1 MGQVKTARYQDVL
14 DRLLGCG
21 PIKTWS
27 LIVSILGDLAADE
40 GARVAGPVITQLT
53 EPMGTKPEAM
63 RVAIHRLRR
72 DGWITSERDGRTS
85 LYGLT
90 LHGLSL
96 TRDAAARVYEPEV
109 PAPGVWHVI
118 VVQNAEAM
126 QALDLADLVQIG
138 PKAGLLPG
146 EVAGVPETALAWEA
160 RQGTVPEWVKAMI
173 VPADLAAS
181 YAVLAET
188 LALALALPVPD
199 DLMQRTVLRLLA
211 LHQWRRLV
219 LRHGAAAETLM
230 GSDWDGALCRAR
242 VTALLGRLARP
253 DPVELAGYGQSGS

>member
-1 MGQVKTARYQDVL
+1 
-14 DRLLGCG
+14 
-21 PIKTWS
+21 
-27 LIVSILGDLAADE
+27 
-40 GARVAGPVITQLT
+40 
-53 EPMGTKPEAM
+53 
-63 RVAIHRLRR
+63 
-72 DGWITSERDGRTS
+72 
-85 LYGLT
+85 
-90 LHGLSL
+90 
-96 TRDAAARVYEPEV
+96 V
-109 PAPGVWHVI
+109 P
-118 VVQNAEAM
+118 
-126 QALDLADLVQIG
+126 D
-138 PKAGLLPG
+138 
-146 EVAGVPETALAWEA
+146 
-160 RQGTVPEWVKAMI
+160 WVKAMI

-253 DPVELAGYGQSGS
+253 DPVELAGYGQTGS